1 MSNPTR
7 TTYAPGTALVVTER
21 ARCDRVYNYGL
32 PEAYLSRRLT
42 HFVPG
47 QEVEVVEVLDAG
59 TILARFN
66 GNIYRFGPNVVR
78 PAGAVTDADGYSA
91 QDLRDALESAL
102 RLLHGAEASRDEA
115 LTKLRAVEDQRA
127 AAWASITIIAGE
139 RDAALTRLANA
150 RHALRALREALGD

>member
-1 MSNPTR
+1 MSNPAR

-78 PAGAVTDADGYSA
+78 PTGAVTDADGYSA

-102 RLLHGAEASRDEA
+102 KLLHAAEAERDEA
-115 LTKLRAVEDQRA
+115 NK
-127 AAWASITIIAGE
+127 W
-139 RDAALTRLANA
+139 LANA
-150 RHALRALREALGD
+150 RAQRDDAWATIDKLAHERDDLRIKVRTAKLALGD